1 MILSELMNNKEIE
14 YTKNVVEAASIKEIE
29 KDIGVSFEKE
39 LTEYILKYGYLAY
52 KHVELYGINSVQ
64 MLDSDMVKQTKYL
77 HEYFPK
83 TAGLIAI
90 ENTGDGNY
98 VLVSSDDEIYNYSSV
113 EDSLQ
118 KLELKLFDY
127 IVNRFQ
133 EID

>member
-1 MILSELMNNKEIE
+1 
-14 YTKNVVEAASIKEIE
+14 
-29 KDIGVSFEKE
+29 
-39 LTEYILKYGYLAY
+39 
-52 KHVELYGINSVQ
+52 
-64 MLDSDMVKQTKYL
+64 MLIDS
-77 HEYFPK
+77 HK